1 MISPSSV
8 SESGAMVSRGREGV
22 VVVSGVGVRGGV
34 VVGSTSVMVE
44 APNSAW
50 AEMTSMVL
58 LKTLTDSEVEDML

>member
-34 VVGSTSVMVE
+34 VMTG
-44 APNSAW
+44 SAW
-50 AEMTSMVL
+50 A
-58 LKTLTDSEVEDML
+58 